1 MTMGHT
7 IALEVPENLYEAI
20 RSQAAK
26 RGQTP
31 DSLAAAWLAE
41 AVQSAEQ
48 DALVK
53 LFGTIQSDVTDVAE
67 RHDFYIGQSLFRTL
81 HNGE

>member
-1 MTMGHT
+1 MGHT
-7 IALEVPENLYEAI
+7 IALQVSENLYEAI
-20 RSQAAK
+20 RAQAAK

-31 DSLAAAWLAE
+31 DSLAAAWLTE

-53 LFGTIQSDVTDVAE
+53 LFGTLQGDVTDVAD
-67 RHDFYIGQSLFRTL
+67 RHDFYIGQSLSRTL
-81 HNGE
+81 HDGE